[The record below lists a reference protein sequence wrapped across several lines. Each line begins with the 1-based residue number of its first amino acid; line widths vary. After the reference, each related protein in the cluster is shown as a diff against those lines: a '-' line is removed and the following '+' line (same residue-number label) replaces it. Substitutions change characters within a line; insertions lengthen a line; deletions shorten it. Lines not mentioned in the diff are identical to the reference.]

1 MALNLQRIRGKLSD
15 VSLITY
21 GLFCIFGL
29 GSWVAINGIWA
40 QLPVLTYALPEC
52 YGLAAILS
60 VIIQLANVGPLVLT
74 IIKLVWKKLTWKQL
88 NLEITS
94 VTILVVI
101 GLCSS
106 VLLSLFWFRV
116 DTIAGQPHSL
126 ALVILVFFLA
136 LVDCSSSVVFVPFMK
151 HYPAVYISA
160 LYIGEGLSGVLPSVL
175 ALVQGSVNDSIHSC
189 PSQFDK
195 EPELGIRFTTGV
207 YFILLAVMITACGVG
222 FLSILL
228 LPQPRKEMKKAE
240 RLVIEDDAV
249 STDSAS
255 LHSTNGVRDSRIVED
270 NQSYSDKE
278 PLMNSTEEDSTHK
291 VKPIRRFHTTPNPP
305 PVVPPL
311 SLWRQV
317 LRVLWSNFSLLVCVF
332 IVNFLNN
339 GALSS
344 VSSFA
349 FSAYGN
355 RVFHL
360 AVNFGLL
367 ANPAATLLYAVIP
380 VRSPLVSVFLTA
392 IAVVFG
398 VYIVT
403 IAAMVHNPPILG
415 MVGGV
420 VIVSHSNHYSSCN
433 MFLSI
438 SDSG

>member
-1 MALNLQRIRGKLSD
+1 M
-15 VSLITY
+15 
-21 GLFCIFGL
+21 FGL
-29 GSWVAINGIWA
+29 GSWVAINGVWA
-40 QLPVLTYALPEC
+40 ELPVLALALPEC
-52 YGLAAILS
+52 YGLAAVLS

-74 IIKLVWKKLTWKQL
+74 IIKLVWKKLAWKQL
-88 NLEITS
+88 NLEIAS
-94 VTILVVI
+94 VTILVLI
-101 GLCSS
+101 GLSS
-106 VLLSLFWFRV
+106 SILLSLFWFRV
-116 DTIAGQPHSL
+116 DTIAGQPHSV
-126 ALVILVFFLA
+126 ALIILVFFLA

-151 HYPAVYISA
+151 HYPVVYLSG

-175 ALVQGSVNDSIHSC
+175 ALVQGSVNDSIRSC
-189 PSQFDK
+189 PSQFDN
-195 EPELGIRFTTGV
+195 EPELGVRFTTGV

-240 RLVIEDDAV
+240 TLVIEEDAV

-255 LHSTNGVRDSRIVED
+255 LHSTNGVRDSRIIED
-270 NQSYSDKE
+270 TQSFSDKE
-278 PLMNSTEEDSTHK
+278 PLMNSAEDNCEDGTHK
-291 VKPIRRFHTTPNPP
+291 VKPIRRFRTSPNPP
-305 PVVPPL
+305 PPALPPL
-311 SLWRQV
+311 PLWHQV
-317 LRVLWSNFSLLVCVF
+317 LRVLWSNLSLLVCVF

-360 AVNFGLL
+360 AINFGLL
-367 ANPAATLLYAVIP
+367 ANPAATLLYAVAP

-420 VIVSHSNHYSSCN
+420 VIVSHFNH
-433 MFLSI
+433 
-438 SDSG
+438 